1 LLAAPWGKG
10 GTEEDP
16 SLWSGGFG
24 LASEV
29 ERVLKS
35 PIINVLIIAM
45 NVNIHRVTGP
55 DVPVN
60 FSPANSKARFEPV
73 TISSDR
79 TIVKAMTD
87 AKATAPN
94 IAKLG
99 CIGEFHHILTPIIKD
114 MPRKIQPNIRNR
126 NIFKRKLTSGRF

>member
-1 LLAAPWGKG
+1 
-10 GTEEDP
+10 
-16 SLWSGGFG
+16 
-24 LASEV
+24 
-29 ERVLKS
+29 
-35 PIINVLIIAM
+35 
-45 NVNIHRVTGP
+45 VTGP

-99 CIGEFHHILTPIIKD
+99 CIGEFLHILTPIIKICQE
-114 MPRKIQPNIRNR
+114 RSSQISETGISSKEN
-126 NIFKRKLTSGRF
+126 